1 MLNGMLQRSEST
13 RDGVIILLTNI
24 LIVDDDAG
32 IRKMLTSVLSDEG
45 YVVEAVQDGKEAI
58 NACER
63 SPFDVALIDVVLP
76 DTQGTE
82 LLNSMKKIRPEMVR
96 IIITGHPSLESA
108 MKAVNEKAD
117 GYILKPFEVTEL
129 LEKIRKKRILDLEA
143 KLRDIVVNT
152 STLR

>member
-1 MLNGMLQRSEST
+1 MGERNEST
-13 RDGVIILLTNI
+13 RDGVIILLTSI

-32 IRKMLTSVLSDEG
+32 IRKTLTSVLNDEG

-58 NACER
+58 DACEK

-76 DTQGTE
+76 DTKGTE

-108 MKAVNEKAD
+108 M
-117 GYILKPFEVTEL
+117 
-129 LEKIRKKRILDLEA
+129 
-143 KLRDIVVNT
+143 
-152 STLR
+152 